1 MSAKVKTAT
10 GLILLFVFGVISGI
24 AITLIIEGGMINK
37 ALANPDRGRQIVANR
52 LTRELKLGPEQQ
64 SELEDILISVQDD
77 LQVIREE
84 IEPGIEEILTDSKYQ
99 IEEILTTEQ
108 KEDFEKM
115 CIRFEGAREQ
125 YRKMHRE
132 RHRYRGGRGEYG
144 SGHHGPNWQKEE

>member
-24 AITLIIEGGMINK
+24 AITLVIEGGMINK

-52 LTRELKLGPEQQ
+52 LTRELKLGLEQQ

-84 IEPGIEEILTDSKYQ
+84 IEPVIEEILTDSKNQ

-108 KEDFEKM
+108 KVDFKKM

-125 YRKMHRE
+125 YRRMHRE
-132 RHRYRGGRGEYG
+132 RHRHRGGRGEYG
-144 SGHHGPNWQKEE
+144 SGHHGPDWQKEE